1 MNNHTNMECSEVLEV
16 IRIICFEYLAEI
28 ADIGS
33 DLFWLITTAG
43 YIQKENYKGKMAI
56 CVVASILWVVNV
68 FRFIHTALGRGMLR
82 AAVRQGRITEN
93 VLFTRN
99 VQYAARAYMFEELP
113 NIIMVVYVAEQL
125 RKFGTAA
132 LISVAIS
139 IVMLL
144 VNLLYTALK
153 SQSPNFQTDD
163 TEDMVCH
170 ILICPC
176 VMACPTGDKG
186 ETLWYDVESGARRPQ
201 PEVNMKHAE
210 KAIEITGSVFI

>member
-1 MNNHTNMECSEVLEV
+1 VNNHTNMDCCEVLEV

-43 YIQKENYKGKMAI
+43 YIQKENYKGKIAI

-68 FRFIHTALGRGMLR
+68 FRFIHTALGRGILR
-82 AAVRQGRITEN
+82 AAIKRGDITKD
-93 VLFTRN
+93 VLLIRN
-99 VQYAARAYMFEELP
+99 MQYAARAYMFEELP

-125 RKFGTAA
+125 REFSTAA
-132 LISVAIS
+132 LTSIGIS

-144 VNLLYTALK
+144 VNLWYHTHKTLMSDEDHARNPDGVDVELK
-153 SQSPNFQTDD
+153 V
-163 TEDMVCH
+163 VCY

-176 VMACPTGDKG
+176 GFVTNAPCMWGVASQAG
-186 ETLWYDVESGARRPQ
+186 EAAP
-201 PEVNMKHAE
+201 ME